1 MEKADSFKCGVY
13 SLRRK
18 ENDPKITRVI
28 RTKKD
33 YDYYKNKLKYIYIEF
48 VREVSVEKRI

>member
-1 MEKADSFKCGVY
+1 MEKVDSFKCGVY

-18 ENDPKITRVI
+18 ENDPKIVRVI

-33 YDYYKNKLKYIYIEF
+33 YDYYKNKLKYAYIEF
-48 VREVSVEKRI
+48 LREVTA

>member
-1 MEKADSFKCGVY
+1 MKKTDEPFKVGVY

-18 ENDPKITRVI
+18 ENDPKTIRVI

-33 YDYYKNKLKYIYIEF
+33 YDYYKNKLKYVYIEF
-48 VREVSVEKRI
+48 VREI